1 MIVMFEN
8 SKIIFDLTKLI
19 EVIYASTNR
28 KIVLFGM
35 RLHDDQ

>member
-19 EVIYASTNR
+19 KVIYSSTNG
-28 KIVLFGM
+28 KIRLFGL
-35 RLHDDQ
+35 RFHDNQ